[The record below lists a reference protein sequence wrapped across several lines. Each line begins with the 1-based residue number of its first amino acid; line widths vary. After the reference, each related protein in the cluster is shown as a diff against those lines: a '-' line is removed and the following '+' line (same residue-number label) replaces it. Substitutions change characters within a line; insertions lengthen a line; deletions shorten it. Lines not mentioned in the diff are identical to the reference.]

1 MAFQPVSVVYTAA
14 GGLIL
19 LSGIKGDTMADTVKA
34 LLSGNLTL
42 SNTEQ
47 ITAKNASSSPSST
60 PSGGGVGT
68 IPNGAASSMVSY
80 MMAQRGKPYTQNI
93 PGRFGPNGFDC
104 SGLVWAAANHA
115 GVNLPGG
122 PKDDAAAIVDPEL
135 QWFGQQAGSKAY
147 TESSQIQ
154 AGDVLGFW
162 APDATT
168 LGTTKLNPDG
178 TMTVGSLKV
187 KSCGHIGMAINPLQ
201 YISAYDTASGILV
214 NPIAGDQFVVGVRF
228 P

>member
-1 MAFQPVSVVYTAA
+1 MGIKPVSVVYVAS

-19 LSGIKGDTMADTVKA
+19 LSGIKGETMADTVKA
-34 LLSGNLTL
+34 VLTGNLTL
-42 SNTEQ
+42 SNEQ
-47 ITAKNASSSPSST
+47 PITAKNSSPSST
-60 PSGGGVGT
+60 PASGGTTGT
-68 IPNGAASSMVSY
+68 IPNGAAASMVAY

-122 PKDDAAAIVDPEL
+122 AKDDAAAIVDPEL
-135 QWFGQQAGSKAY
+135 QWFGKQIGATVY
-147 TESSQIQ
+147 TKSSQIQ

-178 TMTVGSLKV
+178 TMTVGSTKV
-187 KSCGHIGMAINPLQ
+187 KSCGHIGMAINPMQ